1 MFRELVPSVPQKVD
15 FFVLELKIDIFTQN
29 SSVSKLLVFRKIF
42 FTVLSVPQD
51 KFPVSSVPRP

>member
-1 MFRELVPSVPQKVD
+1 MFRELVPSVPQEVD

-29 SSVSKLLVFRKIF
+29 SSVSKLLVFRKDF

-51 KFPVSSVPRP
+51 NFPVSSVPRP